1 MMTFTNT
8 AKRSSNIE
16 RVGYD
21 PAAFTLQIH
30 FKTRGAYEYSNVSPL
45 DHMKFMSQPSLGKA
59 YNQMFYGRPKLYPS
73 KKLQA
78 TSGH

>member
-1 MMTFTNT
+1 MIWTLT
-8 AKRSSNIE
+8 ARRSENIE

-21 PAAFTLQIH
+21 PATLKLQIH
-30 FKTRGAYEYSNVSPL
+30 FKSRGAYEYSNVSPL
-45 DHMKFMSQPSLGKA
+45 DHMKFMSQPSLGRA

-73 KKLQA
+73 RKLEP

>member
-1 MMTFTNT
+1 MIWTLT
-8 AKRSSNIE
+8 AHRSENIE

-21 PAAFTLQIH
+21 PSSLKLQIH

-73 KKLQA
+73 RKLEP